1 MKGDIAMFENLF
13 SDFTLTVG
21 MLDSIKVTLIMSVCS
36 TAISS
41 VLGVFFA
48 VMLEKH
54 SFTGKKFVV
63 RINRTLM
70 GAPPVVIGLV
80 TYMLLRKKGP
90 FGSLRWVFTIKG
102 MIVAQTLIIT
112 PIICGMVYS
121 YLVRTAP
128 KIRAFAKTMGAD
140 RVQTDMLILREIKNE
155 IWFSVVSGYGRS
167 ISEVGAVMLVG
178 GNIKNRTRTMTTAIS
193 TLKSAGEFEAGIVL
207 GIVLMIMAFVV
218 QSLAD
223 WLRKEA
229 VEDENY

>member
-1 MKGDIAMFENLF
+1 MFENLF
-13 SDFTLTVG
+13 SDFSLTVG
-21 MLDSIKVTLIMSVCS
+21 MLDSIKVTLIMSVFS
-36 TAISS
+36 TLISS

-54 SFTGKKFVV
+54 NFKGKKIVV

-80 TYMLLRKKGP
+80 TYMLLRKRGP
-90 FGSLRWVFTIKG
+90 LGDLRWVFTIKG

-140 RVQTDMLILREIKNE
+140 RWQTNMLILKEIKNE
-155 IWFSVVSGYGRS
+155 IYFSIISGYGRS

-193 TLKSAGEFEAGIVL
+193 TLKSAGEFEAGVVL
-207 GIVLMIMAFVV
+207 GVILMLMAFAV
-218 QSLAD
+218 QTLAD
-223 WLRKEA
+223 WIRKETA
-229 VEDENY
+229 EDENY

>member
-1 MKGDIAMFENLF
+1 MFENLF
-13 SDFTLTVG
+13 SDFSLNIG
-21 MLDSIKVTLIMSVCS
+21 MLDSIKVTLIMSFFS
-36 TAISS
+36 TLISS
-41 VLGVFFA
+41 VLGVLLA
-48 VMLEKH
+48 ILLEKH
-54 SFTGKKFVV
+54 DFKGKKLVV

-90 FGSLRWVFTIKG
+90 LGDLRWVFTIKG

-140 RVQTDMLILREIKNE
+140 KWQTNLLILKEIKNE
-155 IWFSVVSGYGRS
+155 IYFSIISGYGRS

-207 GIVLMIMAFVV
+207 GIILMIMAFVV
-218 QSLAD
+218 QTVAD

-229 VEDENY
+229 VEGENY

>member
-1 MKGDIAMFENLF
+1 MFENLL
-13 SDFTLTVG
+13 SDYSLTVG
-21 MLDSIKVTLIMSVCS
+21 MLDSIKVTFIMSVCS
-36 TAISS
+36 TIISS
-41 VLGVFFA
+41 VLGVFLA
-48 VMLEKH
+48 ILLEKH
-54 SFTGKKFVV
+54 NFKGKKLVV

-70 GAPPVVIGLV
+70 GAPPVVIGLL
-80 TYMLLRKKGP
+80 TYILLRKKGP
-90 FGSLRWVFTIKG
+90 LGDLRWVFTIKG
-102 MIVAQTLIIT
+102 MVVAQTLIIT

-140 RVQTDMLILREIKNE
+140 KWQTNKLILSEIKNE
-155 IWFSVVSGYGRS
+155 IYFSIVTGFGRS

-207 GIVLMIMAFVV
+207 GIILMIMAFIV

-223 WLRKEA
+223 YIRKEA
-229 VEDENY
+229 TEDENY

>member
-1 MKGDIAMFENLF
+1 MFENLF
-13 SDFTLTVG
+13 SDYSLTVG
-21 MLDSIKVTLIMSVCS
+21 MMDSIRVTLVMSVCS

-48 VMLEKH
+48 VMLEKTD
-54 SFTGKKFVV
+54 FKGKKLIV

-90 FGSLRWVFTIKG
+90 LGDLRLVFTIKG
-102 MIVAQTLIIT
+102 MIIAQTLIIT
-112 PIICGMVYS
+112 PIVCGMVYS

-140 RVQTDMLILREIKNE
+140 RWQTNMLILREIKNE
-155 IWFSVVSGYGRS
+155 IYFSIVSGFGRS

-178 GNIKNRTRTMTTAIS
+178 GNIRNRTRTMTTAIS
-193 TLKSAGEFEAGIVL
+193 TLKSAGEFEEGIVL
-207 GIVLMIMAFVV
+207 GVILMIMAFAV
-218 QSLAD
+218 QSVAD
-223 WLRKEA
+223 WLRKET
-229 VEDENY
+229 VEDENF

>member
-1 MKGDIAMFENLF
+1 MFENLF

-48 VMLEKH
+48 IMLEKH
-54 SFTGKKFVV
+54 NFKGKKFVV

>member
-1 MKGDIAMFENLF
+1 MFENLF

-54 SFTGKKFVV
+54 SFKGKKFIV
-63 RINRTLM
+63 RVNRTLM

-80 TYMLLRKKGP
+80 TYMLLRKRGP
-90 FGSLRWVFTIKG
+90 FGDLRWVFTIKG
-102 MIVAQTLIIT
+102 MVVAQTLIIT

-140 RVQTDMLILREIKNE
+140 RLQTDMLILKEIKNE
-155 IWFSVVSGYGRS
+155 IWFSIVSGYGRS

-207 GIVLMIMAFVV
+207 GVVLMIMAFVV
-218 QSLAD
+218 QSAAD

-229 VEDENY
+229 DEDENY

>member
-1 MKGDIAMFENLF
+1 MFENLF
-13 SDFTLTVG
+13 SGFSVSVG
-21 MLDSIKVTLIMSVCS
+21 MWDSIRVTVIMSLCS

-41 VLGVFFA
+41 VLGVFLA

-54 SFTGKKFVV
+54 EFKGKKLVV

-70 GAPPVVIGLV
+70 GAPPVVIGLL
-80 TYMLLRKKGP
+80 TYILLRKKGP
-90 FGSLRWVFTIKG
+90 LGNLRWVFTIKG

-140 RVQTDMLILREIKNE
+140 KWQTDMLILREIKNE
-155 IWFSVVSGYGRS
+155 IYFSIVSGYGRS

-193 TLKSAGEFEAGIVL
+193 TLKSAGEFEAGVVL
-207 GIVLMIMAFVV
+207 GIILMLMAFAV
-218 QSLAD
+218 QTIAD
-223 WLRKEA
+223 WIRKENA
-229 VEDENY
+229 EDENY

>member
-1 MKGDIAMFENLF
+1 MFENLF
-13 SDFTLTVG
+13 SDFSLTIG
-21 MLDSIKVTLIMSVCS
+21 MLDSIKVTLIMSFFS
-36 TAISS
+36 TLISS
-41 VLGVFFA
+41 VLGVLLA
-48 VMLEKH
+48 ILLEKH
-54 SFTGKKFVV
+54 DFKGKKLVV

-90 FGSLRWVFTIKG
+90 LGDLRWVFTIKG

-140 RVQTDMLILREIKNE
+140 KWQTNLLILKEIKNE
-155 IWFSVVSGYGRS
+155 IYFSIISGYGRS

-207 GIVLMIMAFVV
+207 GIILMIMAFVV
-218 QSLAD
+218 QTVAD

-229 VEDENY
+229 VEGENY